1 MEENRRM
8 KKPKARLWTDPKTGK
23 QYLRVRSTDA
33 NGKSVARMFTEQED
47 ADEYIATLVKER
59 KRHGAAAVN
68 SDEIDALRVWRE
80 YVSKEHTAGRDA
92 PALRDVIRGT
102 IERLSVGTST
112 AALSDLHK
120 KFRDSREK
128 AELSASHVSGLKYR
142 LKRFV
147 SYFPKDEA
155 AGNINTEAIERALS
169 SMRAGGLTAQTVK
182 GIRGAAHAMFE
193 WGVDRGLVG
202 SNPVSRSKAPKVTQG
217 EVGTITASQLKGLLR
232 TALKTNPQMV
242 PALATWA
249 FTGVRRAELCR
260 LRYDD
265 FDHARK
271 ELRVSAAAAKTGT
284 ARFIPIP
291 PCLKEWL
298 DAAKAAGVL
307 PVGKIIPGD
316 TDMLAE
322 AWLNR
327 EFLSVKADAG
337 LTEWPQNAM
346 RHSFASHASA
356 KFEDFGKVGAWIG
369 HAQDAGLLIQRYRHA
384 VRKSEGEAWFE
395 VLPKDKPAKKA
406 AKKAAQKTPAKR
418 KAV

>member
-1 MEENRRM
+1 M
-8 KKPKARLWTDPKTGK
+8 KKPKTRQWTDPKTGK

-33 NGKSVARMFTEQED
+33 NGKSVARLFTDEED

-59 KRHGAAAVN
+59 KRHGKAAAVN

-80 YVSKEHTAGRDA
+80 YVSKEHTAGRDV

-102 IERLSVGTST
+102 IERLSVSATT
-112 AALSDLHK
+112 AALSELHN
-120 KFRDSREK
+120 KFMDSRER
-128 AELSASHVSGLKYR
+128 AELSASHVNGLKYR

-147 SYFPKDEA
+147 SYFPKQEA
-155 AGNINTEAIERALS
+155 AGSVTTEAVERALA

-232 TALKTNPQMV
+232 TALKSNPQMV

-260 LRYDD
+260 LRYAD

-291 PCLKEWL
+291 SCLKQWM
-298 DAAKAAGVL
+298 DAAKSAGVL

-316 TDMLAE
+316 NDMLAE

-327 EFLSVKADAG
+327 ELLSVRADAG
-337 LTEWPQNAM
+337 FAEWPQNAM
-346 RHSFASHASA
+346 RHSFASHAAA
-356 KFEDFGKVGAWIG
+356 KFEDFGKVGAWLG
-369 HAQDAGLLIQRYRHA
+369 HVRDASLLIQRYRHA
-384 VRKSEGEAWFE
+384 VPKKQGEAWFS
-395 VLPKDKPAKKA
+395 VLPVDKPARKA
-406 AKKAAQKTPAKR
+406 AKKAATKAPAAKARQKAG
-418 KAV
+418 

>member
-1 MEENRRM
+1 MDENRRM
-8 KKPKARLWTDPKTGK
+8 RKPKTRLWTDPKTGK

-33 NGKSVARMFTEQED
+33 NGKSVARLFTEQED
-47 ADEYIATLVKER
+47 ADEYIATLTKER
-59 KRHGAAAVN
+59 KRHGRAAAVN

-80 YVSKEHTAGRDA
+80 HVAKESTAGRDT
-92 PALRDVIRGT
+92 PALRDVIRGA
-102 IERLSVGTST
+102 IERLSVGSST
-112 AALSDLHK
+112 AALSELHK
-120 KFRDSREK
+120 KFIDSRER
-128 AELSASHVSGLKYR
+128 AELSASHINGLKYR

-155 AGNINTEAIERALS
+155 AGNITTEAIERALA
-169 SMRAGGLTAQTVK
+169 SMRAGGLTPQTVK

-193 WGVDRGLVG
+193 WGVDRGLAG

-232 TALKTNPQMV
+232 TALKSNPQMV

-265 FDHARK
+265 FDNARK

-291 PCLKEWL
+291 SCLKQWL
-298 DAAKAAGVL
+298 DAAKSAGVL
-307 PVGKIIPGD
+307 PAGKIIPGD

-337 LTEWPQNAM
+337 FADWPQNAM
-346 RHSFASHASA
+346 RHSFASHAAA
-356 KFEDFGKVGAWIG
+356 KYEDFGKVGAWLG
-369 HAQDAGLLIQRYRHA
+369 HVRDASLLIQRYRHA
-384 VRKSEGEAWFE
+384 VRKKDGEAWFE
-395 VLPKDKPAKKA
+395 VLPVDKPAKKTA
-406 AKKAAQKTPAKR
+406 RKVGKKAG
-418 KAV
+418 